1 MKWFENW
8 FDSEYYHILY
18 KDRNQKEA
26 ELFINKLIKKLNLKK
41 NSKLID
47 IGCGKGRHATYF
59 NKKGMNVVGIDL
71 SKNSIQSAKKN
82 ENQKLQF
89 IVHDMR
95 KIFKKNEF
103 NIVTNLF
110 TSFGYFKNY
119 KDEQNS
125 INAMASNLKKNGI
138 LIIDFMNVKK
148 VISNLVKY
156 EEKTINGIHF
166 KIERKILNNY
176 IYKKIVFEDNNQ
188 NYIFEEQVKALT
200 LIDFSKLIKK
210 AGMSIINIF
219 GSYNLD
225 DFNAINSDRLIII
238 SKKRNYISQ

>member
-1 MKWFENW
+1 
-8 FDSEYYHILY
+8 
-18 KDRNQKEA
+18 
-26 ELFINKLIKKLNLKK
+26 
-41 NSKLID
+41 
-47 IGCGKGRHATYF
+47 
-59 NKKGMNVVGIDL
+59 MN
-71 SKNSIQSAKKN
+71 A
-82 ENQKLQF
+82 
-89 IVHDMR
+89 
-95 KIFKKNEF
+95 
-103 NIVTNLF
+103 
-110 TSFGYFKNY
+110 
-119 KDEQNS
+119 
-125 INAMASNLKKNGI
+125 
-138 LIIDFMNVKK
+138 KK
-148 VISNLVKY
+148 VIQNLVKY

-238 SKKRNYISQ
+238 SKKGNYK